1 MNTSVIERLLDRFYE
16 GKTTLR
22 EENIL
27 RDFFREG
34 DVPAYLKPHQ
44 ALFAYY
50 HSEQNRELRNPDFEQ
65 DLMAEISHESAE
77 MPVIA
82 NHPTRRRLLFFTG
95 IAAGIVILTGL
106 FFTFQQDVFKKSW
119 NQNRNPGAEIAYH
132 DASRALM
139 MVSANLNTGL
149 KQVERFRIVD
159 KAMKNMQI
167 FNKFYQY
174 QTIIINPDEILNQ
187 SIKSK

>member
-1 MNTSVIERLLDRFYE
+1 
-16 GKTTLR
+16 
-22 EENIL
+22 
-27 RDFFREG
+27 
-34 DVPAYLKPHQ
+34 
-44 ALFAYY
+44 
-50 HSEQNRELRNPDFEQ
+50 
-65 DLMAEISHESAE
+65 
-77 MPVIA
+77 
-82 NHPTRRRLLFFTG
+82 
-95 IAAGIVILTGL
+95 
-106 FFTFQQDVFKKSW
+106 
-119 NQNRNPGAEIAYH
+119 
-132 DASRALM
+132 M